1 MAEMAKVAVL
11 TEPRTFEYREVAIP
25 EIGPDDGIL
34 RVEAA
39 GLCGTDWEQYLGHLD
54 NTPWAVRPII
64 PGHEILG
71 WIDKVGPEAAK
82 RWDVKEGDRVSS
94 GQKIALMGQTNAG
107 EVLLHFEIRKN
118 GTPVNPVN
126 YLPRS

>member
-1 MAEMAKVAVL
+1 LIIKHNN
-11 TEPRTFEYREVAIP
+11 T
-25 EIGPDDGIL
+25 
-34 RVEAA
+34 
-39 GLCGTDWEQYLGHLD
+39 YLSAYGFNSEL
-54 NTPWAVRPII
+54 
-64 PGHEILG
+64 L
-71 WIDKVGPEAAK
+71 
-82 RWDVKEGDRVSS
+82 VKEGDRVSS

>member
-1 MAEMAKVAVL
+1 MAEQAKVAVL
-11 TEPRTFEYREVAIP
+11 TDPRKFEYREVDIP
-25 EIGPDDGIL
+25 GIGPDEGIL

-71 WIDKVGPEAAK
+71 WIEKVGVNAAK
-82 RWDVKEGDRVSS
+82 KWDVKKGIASPSRHRSPAASVSS
-94 GQKIALMGQTNAG
+94 AKSADRCCVRMA
-107 EVLLHFEIRKN
+107 
-118 GTPVNPVN
+118 
-126 YLPRS
+126 